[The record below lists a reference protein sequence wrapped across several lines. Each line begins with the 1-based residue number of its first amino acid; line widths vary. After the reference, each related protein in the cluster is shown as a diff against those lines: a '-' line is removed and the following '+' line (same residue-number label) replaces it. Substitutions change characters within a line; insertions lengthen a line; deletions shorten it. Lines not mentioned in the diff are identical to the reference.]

1 MKFFSSL
8 RFQVAFTFLIVVIVT
23 TLSLGS
29 LLIKETETKFWKAE
43 EEKLSTIGRQLVSSY
58 NRVSEKLKVQAD
70 LLNTDLDVIKKTQLE
85 TALFDYTKP
94 IHEENEEIGVGFFIY
109 GDDFNRPLA
118 VQESKSKDSEKIRV
132 VFPVYENG
140 KKAGFVWVEEPKD
153 LVLSEIESLKAKER
167 NIILVVLLIS
177 GILAIYI
184 SLMFVKKVTIIKT
197 GLENLKSDLSYKLPV
212 MNGEIGEISRAI
224 NDLSTSLLV
233 SRSNSEKILETIASG
248 VLIVSRDGIVK
259 EFNRACEELLGVR
272 KKDVIGK
279 RYTLF
284 PHLKEIVETVK
295 GGGKFREKKIKIGG
309 NEKIF
314 HIFST
319 PFNGD
324 DLLISV
330 EDVTEEVKLLEE
342 KRRTEALKTLGMFT
356 TGVAHEIRNPLTSIK
371 GFAQILEK
379 RLEGKG
385 GDEERY
391 IKTILSEVKRLE
403 NILKDLLMYGR
414 PSPPNKIMTNI
425 SKVIRDSLSLLNEKL
440 KEKNIKVEIDFE
452 YDPRFSFDP
461 KQMEQVF
468 INLILNAIDASEFN
482 SKIVIRTKKAQSG
495 ILIEVK
501 DFGFGIKEED
511 REKIFMPFFTT
522 KEKGTGLGLP
532 ISQKIVE
539 MHDGRIWFNSNEDG
553 TTFFVYIPIK

>member
-295 GGGKFREKKIKIGG
+295 GG
-309 NEKIF
+309 
-314 HIFST
+314 
-319 PFNGD
+319 
-324 DLLISV
+324 
-330 EDVTEEVKLLEE
+330 
-342 KRRTEALKTLGMFT
+342 
-356 TGVAHEIRNPLTSIK
+356 
-371 GFAQILEK
+371 
-379 RLEGKG
+379 
-385 GDEERY
+385 
-391 IKTILSEVKRLE
+391 
-403 NILKDLLMYGR
+403 
-414 PSPPNKIMTNI
+414 
-425 SKVIRDSLSLLNEKL
+425 
-440 KEKNIKVEIDFE
+440 
-452 YDPRFSFDP
+452 
-461 KQMEQVF
+461 
-468 INLILNAIDASEFN
+468 
-482 SKIVIRTKKAQSG
+482 
-495 ILIEVK
+495 
-501 DFGFGIKEED
+501 
-511 REKIFMPFFTT
+511 
-522 KEKGTGLGLP
+522 
-532 ISQKIVE
+532 
-539 MHDGRIWFNSNEDG
+539 
-553 TTFFVYIPIK
+553 

>member
-1 MKFFSSL
+1 MKFFTSL
-8 RFQVAFTFLIVVIVT
+8 RFQVAVTFLVVVIIT

-70 LLNTDLDVIKKTQLE
+70 LLNTDLNVVKKTQLE

-132 VFPVYENG
+132 VFPIYENG
-140 KKAGFVWVEEPKD
+140 EKAGFVWVEEPKD

-212 MNGEIGEISRAI
+212 MSGEIGEISRAI

-248 VLIVSRDGIVK
+248 VLIVSRDGTVK

-279 RYTLF
+279 DYTLF
-284 PHLKEIVETVK
+284 PHLKEIVESVK
-295 GGGKFREKKIKIGG
+295 GGGRFREKKIKVGG

-379 RLEGKG
+379 KLEGKG

-391 IKTILSEVKRLE
+391 IKTILSEVRRLE
-403 NILKDLLMYGR
+403 NILRDLLMYGR

-425 SKVIRDSLSLLNEKL
+425 SKAIKDSLSLLNEKL
-440 KEKNIKVEIDFE
+440 KEKDIKVEIDFE

-482 SKIVIRTKKAQSG
+482 SKIIIRTKRAQNG

-539 MHDGRIWFNSNEDG
+539 MHDGKIWFNSNKDG

>member
-1 MKFFSSL
+1 MKFFTSL
-8 RFQVAFTFLIVVIVT
+8 RFQVAVTFLVIVIIT

-70 LLNTDLDVIKKTQLE
+70 LLNTDLEVVKKTQLE

-109 GDDFNRPLA
+109 GDDFNRPVA
-118 VQESKSKDSEKIRV
+118 IQESKSKDSEKIRV
-132 VFPVYENG
+132 VFPIYENG
-140 KKAGFVWVEEPKD
+140 KKAGFVWVEEPKI

-167 NIILVVLLIS
+167 NIIYAVLFIS

-184 SLMFVKKVTIIKT
+184 SLMFVKKVTIIKN
-197 GLENLKSDLSYKLPV
+197 GLESLKSDLTYKLPV
-212 MNGEIGEISRAI
+212 MSGEIGEISKAI
-224 NDLSTSLLV
+224 NDLSRSLLV

-248 VLIVSRDGIVK
+248 VLIISKDGIVK
-259 EFNRACEELLGVR
+259 EFNRACERLLEVR
-272 KKDVIGK
+272 KRDVLGK
-279 RYTLF
+279 EYTQI
-284 PHLKEIVETVK
+284 PHLREIVDSVK
-295 GGGKFREKKIKIGG
+295 VGGKFREKKIKVGG

-319 PFNGD
+319 PFNGED
-324 DLLISV
+324 ILISV

-379 RLEGKG
+379 KLEGKG
-385 GDEERY
+385 KDEEKY
-391 IKTILSEVKRLE
+391 IRTILSEVRRLE

-425 SKVIRDSLSLLNEKL
+425 SKAIKDSLSLLNDKL
-440 KEKNIKVEIDFE
+440 KEKNIKVETYFE
-452 YDPRFSFDP
+452 YDPKFSFDP

-468 INLILNAIDASEFN
+468 INLILNAIDTSEFN
-482 SKIVIRTKKAQSG
+482 SKILIKTKRAQNG
-495 ILIEVK
+495 ILIEIK

-511 REKIFMPFFTT
+511 KEKIFMPFFTT

-539 MHDGRIWFNSNEDG
+539 MHGGRIWFVSNKDG